1 MDFDISP
8 EDILPAIILPQSI
21 TSLIVSGA
29 WRDIGLL
36 GSWSLSRANL
46 FQDWPPQ
53 GWLEANLY
61 KHVRS
66 TSLWGDIPSEYLLQ
80 PATFHNVAEQLRLIA
95 SDKIMEGDTLDTLST
110 IIKWLDDC
118 ETSAMDLSSENL
130 EAHAHRWDR
139 ASLLALFRASR
150 MLSQKTRDGMQ
161 VFLQQSLKGILPT
174 AFHATVKKAISRS
187 KLPSKEAL
195 RECQVSVDA
204 AYMLHARRFHSATG
218 TAKYMW
224 WDATAHK
231 HDFLLSQVHEVQ
243 SDKMCAA
250 MSLLHNLLQHHD
262 RASGKDDSF
271 RRNGRS
277 LNDMIRVHTFPP
289 VVLGLRCSS
298 LEHKVGAFVHALTLE
313 MGGLQGLQQWLSE
326 LVSVTSDMGTELGM
340 AEFNMLELAHILPPW
355 MMLQP
360 IQDDAGLPANLT
372 KEKQRQT
379 KNNK

>member
-1 MDFDISP
+1 
-8 EDILPAIILPQSI
+8 
-21 TSLIVSGA
+21 
-29 WRDIGLL
+29 
-36 GSWSLSRANL
+36 
-46 FQDWPPQ
+46 
-53 GWLEANLY
+53 
-61 KHVRS
+61 
-66 TSLWGDIPSEYLLQ
+66 
-80 PATFHNVAEQLRLIA
+80 
-95 SDKIMEGDTLDTLST
+95 
-110 IIKWLDDC
+110 
-118 ETSAMDLSSENL
+118 
-130 EAHAHRWDR
+130 
-139 ASLLALFRASR
+139 
-150 MLSQKTRDGMQ
+150 MQ

-372 KEKQRQT
+372 KEKQRHKKQQIALPT
-379 KNNK
+379 LTGHCVTMRSVTPMTSSSSVPSVCVFVWADGALVLLSGNACCFLGLVAAVVIICAFSLFVCLCG